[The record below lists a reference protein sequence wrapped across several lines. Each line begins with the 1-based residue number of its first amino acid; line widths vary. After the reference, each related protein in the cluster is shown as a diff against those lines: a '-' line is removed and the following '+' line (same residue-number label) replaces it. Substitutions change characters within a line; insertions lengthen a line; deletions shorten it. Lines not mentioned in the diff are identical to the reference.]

1 MFRHRILTSI
11 ASSIVLSLLATA
23 AESAQAST
31 LIFSGSGT
39 TATNAFNDF
48 RTAIGGGSRIGW
60 DGVRLDGTDANPN
73 TQVID
78 PGKTVAISVD
88 RFLGAGALFAD
99 PYAVSG
105 DGFASVNPD
114 TTGEFPA
121 FSPQNTFV
129 MFDFNSGQFN
139 DRFIE
144 QSFVLP
150 GTNIAAGTRGFGAI
164 FVDTENSDSSSIEYF
179 GTTTSGAKISL
190 GKFFVPVGASGEPQ
204 FLGVLF
210 DSPIVTE
217 VQLTVGTNALFSFDG
232 TTIQSFGGEDL
243 ENGTDLVATDDFVFA
258 TPTTPTLITVPEP
271 TTLSGFGAALLGV
284 VGFLSRKRPL
294 RG

>member
-1 MFRHRILTSI
+1 MFKHGIL
-11 ASSIVLSLLATA
+11 ASVAGSIVLSLLTTV

-31 LIFSGSGT
+31 LVFSGSGATTT
-39 TATNAFNDF
+39 TAFTDF
-48 RTAIGGGSRIGW
+48 QTAIGGGSRIGW
-60 DGVRLDGTDANPN
+60 DGVRLDGTDANPE

-78 PGKTVAISVD
+78 PGKTVVIPVN
-88 RFLGAGALFAD
+88 RFLGAGALFSD

-105 DGFASVNPD
+105 DGFASVNPG
-114 TTGEFPA
+114 TAGEFPA

-129 MFDFNSGQFN
+129 MFDFNNGQFE

-150 GTNIAAGTRGFGAI
+150 GTTTAAGTRGFGAI
-164 FVDTENSDSSSIEYF
+164 FLDVEDAASSSIEYF
-179 GTTTSGAKISL
+179 GTTTKGDKVSL
-190 GKFFVPVGASGEPQ
+190 GKYFVPVGASGEAQ

-210 DSPIVTE
+210 DQPIVTE

-243 ENGTDLVATDDFVFA
+243 ANGVDLVNTDDFLFA
-258 TPTTPTLITVPEP
+258 TPTAATLISVPEP
-271 TTLSGFGAALLGV
+271 TPLSGLSLAILGM
-284 VGFLSRKRPL
+284 VGFVTRKLAKR
-294 RG
+294 